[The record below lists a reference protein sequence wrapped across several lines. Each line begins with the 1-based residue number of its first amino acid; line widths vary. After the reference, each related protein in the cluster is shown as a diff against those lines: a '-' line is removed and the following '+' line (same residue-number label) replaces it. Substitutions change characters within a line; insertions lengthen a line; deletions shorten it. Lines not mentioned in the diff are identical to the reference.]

1 MKFVNNFIL
10 HNLRILSVVQLMFI
24 AVALQSCA
32 TNPTNDNL
40 PNQAYS
46 TTPSIQKQSYM
57 YRSPSGAALQSR
69 GLAR

>member
-1 MKFVNNFIL
+1 MKLSTNFIL
-10 HNLRILSVVQLMFI
+10 LTPRLLNLVCALII
-24 AVALQSCA
+24 AAALQSCA

-40 PNQAYS
+40 PNQAYG

-57 YRSPSGAALQSR
+57 YRSPSGSALQYR

>member
-1 MKFVNNFIL
+1 MSFRLHLFAIL
-10 HNLRILSVVQLMFI
+10 TVCL
-24 AVALQSCA
+24 ALQSCA

-40 PNQAYS
+40 PSQAYS

>member
-1 MKFVNNFIL
+1 M
-10 HNLRILSVVQLMFI
+10 NLARNVIFMSLITAVLS
-24 AVALQSCA
+24 ACA